1 MSGYSEP
8 APDATP
14 DAGRVYL
21 AVPFAEKNDAKALG
35 ARWDAGVRAWF
46 APPGADLALFGAWL
60 PARAAEVATGPDPR
74 QAFGDAL
81 RAAGLRLDGAPV
93 MDGHLH
99 RVRADGD
106 RGAERSGAYVG
117 HLDGHPAGFVQNF
130 RTGLRETWRASREA
144 ATLAAQD
151 RAQLAAEAAQHRH
164 DRAIERERAYE
175 HAAEAAAA
183 AWTAAR
189 PAGPHPYLAA
199 KGIAAH
205 GLRQDEAGRL
215 LVPIRD
221 ADGKLWSLQRIDRD
235 GFKAFHEGGRVQG
248 GHHVIGDIE
257 QSGPLLI
264 AEGYATA
271 ATLHD
276 LTGAP
281 VLVAF
286 HAGNLASVAAAYR
299 ARFPDR
305 AIYLAGDNDHR
316 REAEGAPNVGREK
329 AEAAAAAIGG
339 VTLLPRFAAQDAGS
353 DWNDAVRTQGREA
366 ARMQILIGLAISERE
381 QMTRS
386 FAAARDAGAQEQVRA
401 PDRDATR
408 AEAHALELER

>member
-8 APDATP
+8 APDTTP

-151 RAQLAAEAAQHRH
+151 RAQFAAEAAQHRH
-164 DRAIERERAYE
+164 DRAIKRERQYE
-175 HAAEAAAA
+175 RVAQEVDAI
-183 AWTAAR
+183 WTDAV
-189 PAGPHPYLAA
+189 PADPHPYLAA
-199 KGIAAH
+199 KGVAPH
-205 GLRQDEAGRL
+205 GLRQDDAGRL
-215 LVPIRD
+215 LVPVRD
-221 ADGKLWSLQRIDRD
+221 VGGHLWSLQRIDRD

-299 ARFPDR
+299 ARFPDL

-329 AEAAAAAIGG
+329 AEAAAAAIG
-339 VTLLPRFAAQDAGS
+339 
-353 DWNDAVRTQGREA
+353 VR
-366 ARMQILIGLAISERE
+366 IP
-381 QMTRS
+381 
-386 FAAARDAGAQEQVRA
+386 V
-401 PDRDATR
+401 DRDR
-408 AEAHALELER
+408 